1 MANIKVRDDGPLLV
15 DGNDISVV
23 DAEGNAFTIDRRP
36 FALCRCGHSNKKP
49 FCDGAHNAKEFQAPD
64 RAPTDV

>member
-49 FCDGAHNAKEFQAPD
+49 FCDGAHNTKEFQATD
-64 RAPTDV
+64 RAPNDV

>member
-49 FCDGAHNAKEFQAPD
+49 FCDGAHNAKKFQATD
-64 RAPTDV
+64 RARNDV